1 MLLAFSFESFIVRS
15 IQWEQ
20 DMTLSIDQSGF
31 KKQSNDLISR
41 RSNSKTNLATA
52 KTSRVD
58 QKMFWL
64 CHLSIPRFVLPDYI
78 FMN

>member
-1 MLLAFSFESFIVRS
+1 MLLACSFESFIVRS

-20 DMTLSIDQSGF
+20 DMTLRIDQSGF
-31 KKQSNDLISR
+31 KNQSNYLISH

-64 CHLSIPRFVLPDYI
+64 YHLSVPRFVLPDNI
-78 FMN
+78 FIN